1 MREVVYKNL
10 TSLSSRK
17 KDIFLQ
23 EVFERDGVTAKTERR
38 CLYFIKDIIHLDKPD
53 DLQKWVTKQSES
65 GMVNKR
71 EFHIFKEHNDKLGV
85 DKLICK
91 ILGNFYVIVEDSVYV
106 IAFLQSFKIRFSK
119 RALEK

>member
-17 KDIFLQ
+17 KDIFVK
-23 EVFERDGVTAKTERR
+23 EVFEKDGITAKTERR
-38 CLYFIKDIIHLDKPD
+38 CFYFIKEIIHLDTSEEM
-53 DLQKWVTKQSES
+53 QKWVAKQGDVSA
-65 GMVNKR
+65 VRKR
-71 EFHIFKEHNDKLGV
+71 HFYIFKQHTDCPGE

-91 ILGNFYVIVEDSVYV
+91 VLGNFYAIVNNNVYD

-119 RALEK
+119 VQPAQ

>member
-1 MREVVYKNL
+1 MREVVFKNL
-10 TSLSSRK
+10 TSINSRK

-23 EVFERDGVTAKTERR
+23 EVFEKDGITAKTERR
-38 CLYFIKDIIHLDKPD
+38 SLYFVKDIMRLDQPG
-53 DLQKWVTKQSES
+53 DLQNWLAKQGET

-71 EFHIFKEHNDKLGV
+71 QFYIFKQHSDSPGE

-91 ILGNFYVIVEDSVYV
+91 IFGNFYAVVDNSVYM

-119 RALEK
+119 KALTE

>member
-17 KDIFLQ
+17 KDIFMQ
-23 EVFERDGVTAKTERR
+23 EVFEKDGVTAQTERR
-38 CLYFIKDIIHLDKPD
+38 SLYFVKDIIRLDQPD
-53 DLQKWVTKQSES
+53 DLQKWISKQ
-65 GMVNKR
+65 GGCGQVNR
-71 EFHIFKEHNDKLGV
+71 RRFYIFKQHSDSSGV

-91 ILGNFYVIVEDSVYV
+91 VLGNFYAVIDNAVYM

-119 RALEK
+119 KALA